1 MDHEIILIK
10 MIVQYR
16 VLEVLNCSCF
26 LQLELTGIWL
36 VHCHLDV
43 HLPWGLAMA
52 FEVENGPTV
61 SSILPPP
68 PVDLPQC

>member
-1 MDHEIILIK
+1 MEHEIILIK
-10 MIVQYR
+10 VIVQYR
-16 VLEVLNCSCF
+16 VLEVLKL

-52 FEVENGPTV
+52 FEVENGPTI

-68 PVDLPQC
+68 PADLPQC